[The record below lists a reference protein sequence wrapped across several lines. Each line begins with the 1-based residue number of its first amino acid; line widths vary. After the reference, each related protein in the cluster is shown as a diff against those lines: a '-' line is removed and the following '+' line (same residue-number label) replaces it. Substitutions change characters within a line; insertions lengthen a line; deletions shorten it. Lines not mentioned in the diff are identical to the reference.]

1 MNENKMLK
9 VRKYLLLALKIG
21 VGGSLAYYVAQLLH
35 LENASSAGIIALLTL
50 LTTKLDTFRLSLQR
64 LVSFVASFALC
75 FILFYVIKT
84 SWLDY
89 GIYLFFSVFLCELLG
104 WRNVISVN
112 AVIGAHFL
120 SSGDF
125 SPEFLLNECLL
136 VVIGVVIA
144 IVLNLFQHNH
154 AHESEMVQRMQ
165 YMEGKMT
172 RILEE
177 LSGYLRHQS
186 MGDCVWEDLQQLE
199 KDLDIS
205 SDMAHEYH
213 LNTFGAHSEYY
224 INYFR
229 MRKQQYGI
237 LHSLHTEMRRISEL
251 PKPAEIV
258 ADFILEISK
267 HVTETNEPK
276 ALIAQLEELVRDV
289 KEHELPQSR
298 EEFENRALLYH
309 ILKDMEDFLL
319 FKQDFVESRNELHLE
334 RRRRKSDD
342 SSCR

>member
-1 MNENKMLK
+1 MNENKLLK
-9 VRKYLLLALKIG
+9 MRKHLLLALKIG
-21 VGGSLAYYVAQLLH
+21 VGGSLAYYLAQVLQLD
-35 LENASSAGIIALLTL
+35 NASSAGIIALLTL
-50 LTTKLDTFRLSLQR
+50 VTTKLETFRLSWQR
-64 LVSFVASFALC
+64 LLSFAASAGLC
-75 FILFYVIKT
+75 FVLFHLIQT

-89 GIYLFFSVFLCELLG
+89 GIYLFFSVFVCELLG
-104 WRNVISVN
+104 WRSVLSVN

-120 SSGDF
+120 SSGNF
-125 SPEFLLNECLL
+125 TPAFILNEFLL
-136 VVIGVVIA
+136 VVIGVTIA
-144 IVLNLFQHNH
+144 ILLNLIQHNN
-154 AHESEMVQRMQ
+154 AHESDMIRRMQ

-172 RILEE
+172 EVLLE
-177 LSGYLRHQS
+177 LAGYLRHQS
-186 MGDCVWEDLQQLE
+186 MGDHVWEDLLQIE

-237 LHSLHTEMRRISEL
+237 LHSLHTEMNRISEL

-258 ADFILEISK
+258 ADFITEISK

-276 ALIAQLEELVRDV
+276 DLLAKLEVLVKDV
-289 KEHELPQSR
+289 KEHDLPHTR

-309 ILKDMEDFLL
+309 ILKDLEDFLL
-319 FKQDFVESRNELHLE
+319 FKQHFVESRDELHLE
-334 RRRRKSDD
+334 RRRRKGNELS
-342 SSCR
+342 